1 MSRVAAF
8 FLLIAL
14 CPVAAAQDARAAAQ
28 ALFAEYQKRGNAFD
42 PGLAD
47 LYCDSAVVR
56 STRIY
61 PDGNRRLLEIPAAR
75 YEELVRTA
83 MPLARARNDHSTYSR
98 ITYAREGANVRISA
112 TRYSELKRYSSPFSL
127 LVGQCGGRW
136 GVLEEVT
143 ETRP

>member
-42 PGLAD
+42 TGLAD

-61 PDGNRRLLEIPAAR
+61 PDGNRRAPTRGSHTRAGGRERAHQRHALFGAQALLQS
-75 YEELVRTA
+75 L
-83 MPLARARNDHSTYSR
+83 
-98 ITYAREGANVRISA
+98 
-112 TRYSELKRYSSPFSL
+112 SL